1 MEINTIEENYIL
13 QDKSKQYLEER
24 LESDDYG
31 LVGDLEEI
39 RGAFSDGCL
48 FTVELAQKIIEEMFS
63 SFAIWVK
70 PQSVLLL
77 SFETVCSPTS
87 SQTRFHFDNK

>member
-31 LVGDLEEI
+31 LGGDLEEI
-39 RGAFSDGCL
+39 RDAFSDGCL
-48 FTVELAQKIIEEMFS
+48 FTADLAQKIVKEMFS
-63 SFAIWVK
+63 SSNEVGKTLARDFR
-70 PQSVLLL
+70 
-77 SFETVCSPTS
+77 VCLFNHIKS
-87 SQTRFHFDNK
+87 NKISL

>member
-1 MEINTIEENYIL
+1 MDKNTIKEYDIL
-13 QDKSKQYLEER
+13 RDKSEQYLEER

-31 LVGDLEEI
+31 LTGDLGEI

-63 SFAIWVK
+63 SFTMG
-70 PQSVLLL
+70 
-77 SFETVCSPTS
+77 ETAKCLALEFRDRLFSDIKS
-87 SQTRFHFDNK
+87 NKISLQQQ

>member
-31 LVGDLEEI
+31 SAGDLEEI

-48 FTVELAQKIIEEMFS
+48 FTVDLAQKIVEEMFAS
-63 SFAIWVK
+63 SGEAGESLVRYFRNC
-70 PQSVLLL
+70 L
-77 SFETVCSPTS
+77 FENIKSKEIS
-87 SQTRFHFDNK
+87 L

>member
-31 LVGDLEEI
+31 LDGDLEEI

-63 SFAIWVK
+63 SFAMG
-70 PQSVLLL
+70 
-77 SFETVCSPTS
+77 ETAKCLALEFRDRLFSDIKS
-87 SQTRFHFDNK
+87 NKISL

>member
-1 MEINTIEENYIL
+1 MEINTIEESDIL
-13 QDKSKQYLEER
+13 RDKSKQYLEER

-31 LVGDLEEI
+31 SAGDLEEI

-63 SFAIWVK
+63 SFTMG
-70 PQSVLLL
+70 
-77 SFETVCSPTS
+77 ETSKCLALEFRERLFNYIKTKKISL
-87 SQTRFHFDNK
+87 

>member
-1 MEINTIEENYIL
+1 MDKNKIIENDIL
-13 QDKSKQYLEER
+13 RDKSKQYLEER

-31 LVGDLEEI
+31 LTGDLGEI

-63 SFAIWVK
+63 SFTMG
-70 PQSVLLL
+70 
-77 SFETVCSPTS
+77 ETSKS
-87 SQTRFHFDNK
+87 LALKFRDRLFSDIKSNKISL

>member
-1 MEINTIEENYIL
+1 MEINTIEENDIL
-13 QDKSKQYLEER
+13 RDKSKQYLEDR

-31 LVGDLEEI
+31 LSGDLGEI

-63 SFAIWVK
+63 SFTMG
-70 PQSVLLL
+70 
-77 SFETVCSPTS
+77 ETAKCLALEFGDRLFSDIKAKKIS
-87 SQTRFHFDNK
+87 LR

>member
-31 LVGDLEEI
+31 LTGDLGEI

-63 SFAIWVK
+63 SFTM
-70 PQSVLLL
+70 S
-77 SFETVCSPTS
+77 ETAKCLALEFRDRLFSDIKS
-87 SQTRFHFDNK
+87 NKISYNN

>member
-1 MEINTIEENYIL
+1 MEINTIEENDIL
-13 QDKSKQYLEER
+13 RDKSKQYLEER

-31 LVGDLEEI
+31 LTGALGEI

-63 SFAIWVK
+63 SFSMGETAKCLALEFRDRLFSDIK
-70 PQSVLLL
+70 SNKF
-77 SFETVCSPTS
+77 SF
-87 SQTRFHFDNK
+87 

>member
-31 LVGDLEEI
+31 LGGDLEEI
-39 RGAFSDGCL
+39 CGAFSDGCL

-63 SFAIWVK
+63 SFAMG
-70 PQSVLLL
+70 
-77 SFETVCSPTS
+77 ETAKCLALELRDRLFSDIKS
-87 SQTRFHFDNK
+87 NKISLG